1 MNELT
6 YFWMLLTYYVGVTVQ
21 DRVINII
28 HKG

>member
-6 YFWMLLTYYVGVTVQ
+6 YFWKLLTYYVDVTVQ